1 MSVPQ
6 DIRAVPRPKNTVVTD
21 TGGKGP
27 LRYCVRERNKA
38 VRTAKGFQPRNGKVI
53 GHIVDGAFVPVSSRM
68 KAKERRTLGCA
79 LLVADLGSDLR
90 ARLAAHLG
98 DKDADIVLA
107 LASLD
112 ILHPDL
118 GEDLRAAQYKASL
131 ASLVFPGLDLSE
143 KSIHA
148 LYTKIGKKGADELF
162 RSLGQ
167 ANGSDTSSYL
177 LLMPMECPATL
188 AAFGKDACKDNG
200 PGLCLAL
207 QGGDTGFEPVYG
219 RLFDSKV
226 ESLPDNLADKAGANS
241 TLFTSREASSESL
254 RSLARERGLHYL
266 VPVKRDDKLC
276 KKLSFDDLE
285 VVDGADTPCRKK
297 RSPDDEYL
305 YAFAGNP
312 AAPAKQAQSQ
322 TQGKKKKNKKAR
334 ENVRVFRSD
343 VDLPLSCIPALA
355 HEEAL
360 WQRILAHLAPLLLSA
375 CSLKEREREGAG
387 LVFLVTALVLR
398 RIVQRA
404 HDTGLLGK
412 THMGRILAA
421 LGLLQCHVEKGEP
434 DSWSCSDFR
443 PALSC
448 ETASMLQ
455 KLGFT
460 LPEVAEDKPI

>member
-1 MSVPQ
+1 MGVPQ
-6 DIRAVPRPKNTVVTD
+6 DIRAVPRPKNTVVID

-79 LLVADLGSDLR
+79 LLAADLGADLR

-98 DKDADIVLA
+98 DKDADLVLA
-107 LASLD
+107 LASLGL
-112 ILHPDL
+112 LHPDL

-148 LYTKIGKKGADELF
+148 LYAKIGKKGADELF

-167 ANGSDTSSYL
+167 AYGSDTSSYL
-177 LLMPMECPATL
+177 LLLPMECPATL

-219 RLFDSKV
+219 
-226 ESLPDNLADKAGANS
+226 P
-241 TLFTSREASSESL
+241 
-254 RSLARERGLHYL
+254 LARERGLHYL

-305 YAFAGNP
+305 YAFAGSP

>member
-1 MSVPQ
+1 MGVPQ
-6 DIRAVPRPKNTVVTD
+6 EIRAVPRPKNTVVTD

-27 LRYCVRERNKA
+27 LRYCVRARTKA

-207 QGGDTGFEPVYG
+207 QDGDTGFEPVYG
-219 RLFDSKV
+219 RLLDMKG
-226 ESLPDNLADKAGANS
+226 ESLPRAATGCDTGC
-241 TLFTSREASSESL
+241 TLFTASEASSESL
-254 RSLARERGLHYL
+254 RFLARERGLHYL

-305 YAFAGNP
+305 YAFAGSP

-375 CSLKEREREGAG
+375 CTLKEREREGAG
-387 LVFLVTALVLR
+387 PVFLVTALVLR

>member
-1 MSVPQ
+1 MGVPQ
-6 DIRAVPRPKNTVVTD
+6 DIRAVPRPKNTVVID

-79 LLVADLGSDLR
+79 LLVADLDADLR

-98 DKDADIVLA
+98 DKDADLVLA
-107 LASLD
+107 LASLG

-143 KSIHA
+143 KSIHV

-207 QGGDTGFEPVYG
+207 QDGDTGFEPVYG
-219 RLFDSKV
+219 RLLDMKG
-226 ESLPDNLADKAGANS
+226 ESLPRAATGCDTGC
-241 TLFTSREASSESL
+241 TLFTASEASSESL
-254 RSLARERGLHYL
+254 RFLARERGLHYL
-266 VPVKRDDKLC
+266 VPVKWDDKLC

-305 YAFAGNP
+305 YAFAGSP

-375 CSLKEREREGAG
+375 CTLKEREREGAG

>member
-1 MSVPQ
+1 MGVPQ
-6 DIRAVPRPKNTVVTD
+6 EIRAVPRPKNTVVID

-79 LLVADLGSDLR
+79 LLAADLGADLR

-98 DKDADIVLA
+98 DKDADLVLA
-107 LASLD
+107 LASLG

-148 LYTKIGKKGADELF
+148 LYAKIGKKGADELF

-207 QGGDTGFEPVYG
+207 QDGDTGFEPVYG
-219 RLFDSKV
+219 RLLDMKG
-226 ESLPDNLADKAGANS
+226 ESLPRAATGCDTGC
-241 TLFTSREASSESL
+241 TLFTASEASSESL
-254 RSLARERGLHYL
+254 RFLARERGLHYL
-266 VPVKRDDKLC
+266 VPVKWDDKLC
-276 KKLSFDDLE
+276 KKLSFDGLE

-305 YAFAGNP
+305 YAFAGSP

-375 CSLKEREREGAG
+375 CTLKEREREGAG
-387 LVFLVTALVLR
+387 PVFLVTALVLR

>member
-1 MSVPQ
+1 MGVPQ
-6 DIRAVPRPKNTVVTD
+6 EIRAVPRPKNTVVID

-79 LLVADLGSDLR
+79 LLVADLDADLR

-98 DKDADIVLA
+98 DKDADLVLA
-107 LASLD
+107 LASLG

-148 LYTKIGKKGADELF
+148 LYAKIGKKGADELF

-167 ANGSDTSSYL
+167 AKGSDTSSYL

-207 QGGDTGFEPVYG
+207 QDGDTGFEPVYG
-219 RLFDSKV
+219 RLLDMKG
-226 ESLPDNLADKAGANS
+226 ESLPRAATGCDTGC
-241 TLFTSREASSESL
+241 TLFTASEASSESL
-254 RSLARERGLHYL
+254 RFLARERGLHYL
-266 VPVKRDDKLC
+266 VPVKWDDKLC

-305 YAFAGNP
+305 YAFAGSP

-387 LVFLVTALVLR
+387 PVFLVTALVLR

>member
-1 MSVPQ
+1 M
-6 DIRAVPRPKNTVVTD
+6 
-21 TGGKGP
+21 
-27 LRYCVRERNKA
+27 RYCVRERNKA

-79 LLVADLGSDLR
+79 LLAADLGADLR

-98 DKDADIVLA
+98 DKDADLVLA
-107 LASLD
+107 LASLGL
-112 ILHPDL
+112 LHPDL

-207 QGGDTGFEPVYG
+207 QDGDTGLEPVYG
-219 RLFDSKV
+219 RLLDMKG
-226 ESLPDNLADKAGANS
+226 ESLPRAATGCDTGC
-241 TLFTSREASSESL
+241 TLFTASEASSESL
-254 RSLARERGLHYL
+254 RFLARERGLHYL
-266 VPVKRDDKLC
+266 VPVKWDDKLC

-305 YAFAGNP
+305 YAFAGSP

-387 LVFLVTALVLR
+387 PVFLVTALVLR

>member
-1 MSVPQ
+1 MGVPQ
-6 DIRAVPRPKNTVVTD
+6 EIRAVPRPKNTVVTD

-79 LLVADLGSDLR
+79 LLVADLGADLR

-98 DKDADIVLA
+98 DKDADLVLA
-107 LASLD
+107 LASLG

-148 LYTKIGKKGADELF
+148 LYAKIGKKGADELF

-167 ANGSDTSSYL
+167 AKGSDTSSYL

-207 QGGDTGFEPVYG
+207 QDGDTGFEPVYG
-219 RLFDSKV
+219 RLLDMKG
-226 ESLPDNLADKAGANS
+226 EGLPGAATCCDTGC
-241 TLFTSREASSESL
+241 TLFTASEASSESL

-266 VPVKRDDKLC
+266 VPVKWDDKLC

-285 VVDGADTPCRKK
+285 VVDGVDTPCRKK

-305 YAFAGNP
+305 YAFAGSP

-375 CSLKEREREGAG
+375 CTLKEREREGAG

>member
-1 MSVPQ
+1 MGVPQ
-6 DIRAVPRPKNTVVTD
+6 EIRAVPRPKNTVVID

-68 KAKERRTLGCA
+68 KAKERRTLDCA
-79 LLVADLGSDLR
+79 LLAADLGADLR

-98 DKDADIVLA
+98 DKDADLVLA
-107 LASLD
+107 LASLGL
-112 ILHPDL
+112 LHPDL

-148 LYTKIGKKGADELF
+148 LYAKIGKKGADELF

-177 LLMPMECPATL
+177 LLLPMECPATL

-207 QGGDTGFEPVYG
+207 QDGDTGFEPVYG
-219 RLFDSKV
+219 RLLDMKG
-226 ESLPDNLADKAGANS
+226 ESLPRAATGCDTGC
-241 TLFTSREASSESL
+241 TLFTASEASSESL
-254 RSLARERGLHYL
+254 RFLARERGLHYL
-266 VPVKRDDKLC
+266 VPVKWDDKLC

-305 YAFAGNP
+305 YAFAGSP

-387 LVFLVTALVLR
+387 PVFLVTALVLR

-421 LGLLQCHVEKGEP
+421 LGLLQCHAEKGEP

>member
-27 LRYCVRERNKA
+27 LRYCVRARTKA

-53 GHIVDGAFVPVSSRM
+53 GHIVDGAFVPVSSRT

-207 QGGDTGFEPVYG
+207 QGGDTGFEPVCG
-219 RLFDSKV
+219 RLLDMKG
-226 ESLPDNLADKAGANS
+226 ESLPGAATCCDTGC
-241 TLFTSREASSESL
+241 TLFTASEASSESL

>member
-21 TGGKGP
+21 TGSKGP
-27 LRYCVRERNKA
+27 LRYCVRARTKA

-98 DKDADIVLA
+98 DKDADLVLA

-219 RLFDSKV
+219 RLLDMKG
-226 ESLPDNLADKAGANS
+226 EGLPGAATCCDTGC
-241 TLFTSREASSESL
+241 TLFTASEASSESL

-305 YAFAGNP
+305 YAFAGSP

-375 CSLKEREREGAG
+375 CTLKEREREGAG
-387 LVFLVTALVLR
+387 PVFLVTALVLR

>member
-1 MSVPQ
+1 MGVPQ
-6 DIRAVPRPKNTVVTD
+6 DIRAVPRPKNTVVID

-79 LLVADLGSDLR
+79 LLVADLDADLR

-98 DKDADIVLA
+98 DKDADLVLA

-143 KSIHA
+143 KSIHV

-207 QGGDTGFEPVYG
+207 QDGDTGFEPVYG
-219 RLFDSKV
+219 RLLDMKG
-226 ESLPDNLADKAGANS
+226 ESLPRAATGCDTGC
-241 TLFTSREASSESL
+241 TLFTASEASSESL
-254 RSLARERGLHYL
+254 RFLARERGLHYL
-266 VPVKRDDKLC
+266 VPVKWDDKLC

-305 YAFAGNP
+305 YAFAGSP

-375 CSLKEREREGAG
+375 CTLKEREREGAG

>member
-1 MSVPQ
+1 MGVPQ
-6 DIRAVPRPKNTVVTD
+6 DIRAVPRPKNTVVID

-27 LRYCVRERNKA
+27 LRYCVRARNKA

-79 LLVADLGSDLR
+79 LLVADLDADLR

-98 DKDADIVLA
+98 DKDADLVLA
-107 LASLD
+107 LASLG

-148 LYTKIGKKGADELF
+148 LYAKIGKKGADELF

-177 LLMPMECPATL
+177 LLLPMECPATL

-207 QGGDTGFEPVYG
+207 QDGDTGFEPVYG
-219 RLFDSKV
+219 RLLDMKG
-226 ESLPDNLADKAGANS
+226 ENLPRAATCCDTGC
-241 TLFTSREASSESL
+241 TLFTASEASSESL
-254 RSLARERGLHYL
+254 RFLARERGLHYL
-266 VPVKRDDKLC
+266 VPVKWDDKLC

-305 YAFAGNP
+305 YAFAGSP

-387 LVFLVTALVLR
+387 PVFLVTALVLR

-412 THMGRILAA
+412 TYMGRILAA
-421 LGLLQCHVEKGEP
+421 LGLLQCHVEKSEP

>member
-1 MSVPQ
+1 MGVPQ
-6 DIRAVPRPKNTVVTD
+6 EIRAVPRPKNTVVID

-79 LLVADLGSDLR
+79 LLAADLGADLR

-98 DKDADIVLA
+98 DKDADLVLA
-107 LASLD
+107 LASLG

-148 LYTKIGKKGADELF
+148 LYAKIGKKGADELF

-207 QGGDTGFEPVYG
+207 QDGDTGFEPVYG
-219 RLFDSKV
+219 RLLDMKG
-226 ESLPDNLADKAGANS
+226 ESLPRAATGCDTGC
-241 TLFTSREASSESL
+241 TLFTASEASSESL
-254 RSLARERGLHYL
+254 RFLARERGLHYL
-266 VPVKRDDKLC
+266 VPVKWDDKLC

-305 YAFAGNP
+305 YAFAGSP

-375 CSLKEREREGAG
+375 CTLKEREREGAG
-387 LVFLVTALVLR
+387 PVFLVTALVLR

>member
-27 LRYCVRERNKA
+27 LRYCVRARTKA

-112 ILHPDL
+112 ILYPDL

-207 QGGDTGFEPVYG
+207 QGGDIGFEPVYG
-219 RLFDSKV
+219 RLLDKKG
-226 ESLPDNLADKAGANS
+226 ESLPGAATCCDTGC
-241 TLFTSREASSESL
+241 TLFTASEASSESL

-434 DSWSCSDFR
+434 DSWACSDFR

>member
-1 MSVPQ
+1 MGVPQ
-6 DIRAVPRPKNTVVTD
+6 EIRAVPRPKNTVVID

-27 LRYCVRERNKA
+27 LRYCVRARTKA

-79 LLVADLGSDLR
+79 LLVADLGADLR

-98 DKDADIVLA
+98 DKDADLVLA
-107 LASLD
+107 LASLGL
-112 ILHPDL
+112 LHPDL

-207 QGGDTGFEPVYG
+207 QDGDTGFEPVYG
-219 RLFDSKV
+219 RLLDMKG
-226 ESLPDNLADKAGANS
+226 ESLPRAATGCDTGC
-241 TLFTSREASSESL
+241 TLFTASEASSESL
-254 RSLARERGLHYL
+254 RFLARERGLHYL
-266 VPVKRDDKLC
+266 VPVKWDDKLC

-305 YAFAGNP
+305 YAFAGSP

-375 CSLKEREREGAG
+375 CTLKEREREGAG
-387 LVFLVTALVLR
+387 PVFLVTALVLR

>member
-27 LRYCVRERNKA
+27 LRYCVRARTKA

-112 ILHPDL
+112 ILYPDL
-118 GEDLRAAQYKASL
+118 GEDMRAAQYKASL

-143 KSIHA
+143 KSIHS
-148 LYTKIGKKGADELF
+148 LYAKIGKKGADELF
-162 RSLGQ
+162 RSLEQ

-219 RLFDSKV
+219 RLLDMKG
-226 ESLPDNLADKAGANS
+226 ESLPGAATCCDTGC
-241 TLFTSREASSESL
+241 TLFTASEASSESL

-434 DSWSCSDFR
+434 DSWACSDFC

>member
-1 MSVPQ
+1 MGVPQ
-6 DIRAVPRPKNTVVTD
+6 DIRAVPRPKNTVVID

-79 LLVADLGSDLR
+79 LLAADLGADLR

-177 LLMPMECPATL
+177 LLLPMECPATL

-207 QGGDTGFEPVYG
+207 QDGDTGFEPVYG
-219 RLFDSKV
+219 RLLDMKG
-226 ESLPDNLADKAGANS
+226 ESLPRAATGCDTGC
-241 TLFTSREASSESL
+241 TLFTASEASSESL
-254 RSLARERGLHYL
+254 RFLARERGLHYL
-266 VPVKRDDKLC
+266 VPVKWDDKLC

-305 YAFAGNP
+305 YAFAGSP

>member
-1 MSVPQ
+1 MGVPQ
-6 DIRAVPRPKNTVVTD
+6 EIRAVPRPKNTVVTD

-68 KAKERRTLGCA
+68 KAKERRTLGSA
-79 LLVADLGSDLR
+79 LLVADLAQDLR
-90 ARLAAHLG
+90 AGLLDLVG
-98 DKDADIVLA
+98 EKDADLVLV
-107 LASLD
+107 LASLG

-241 TLFTSREASSESL
+241 TLFTSREASCESL
-254 RSLARERGLHYL
+254 RSLAKERGLHYL
-266 VPVKRDDKLC
+266 VPVKCDDKLC
-276 KKLSFDDLE
+276 KKLSFDELE
-285 VVDGADTPCRKK
+285 VVDGVDSPCKK
-297 RSPDDEYL
+297 RRTDDEYL
-305 YAFAGNP
+305 YAFAG
-312 AAPAKQAQSQ
+312 ASVAQAEQAPSQ

-343 VDLPLSCIPALA
+343 VDIPLSFVPALA
-355 HEEAL
+355 REEAL

-387 LVFLVTALVLR
+387 PVFLVTALVLR

-412 THMGRILAA
+412 THMGGILAA
-421 LGLLQCHVEKGEP
+421 LGLLQCHAEKGEP
-434 DSWSCSDFR
+434 DSWACSEFR

-460 LPEVAEDKPI
+460 LPDVAEDKPM

>member
-1 MSVPQ
+1 M
-6 DIRAVPRPKNTVVTD
+6 
-21 TGGKGP
+21 
-27 LRYCVRERNKA
+27 
-38 VRTAKGFQPRNGKVI
+38 
-53 GHIVDGAFVPVSSRM
+53 
-68 KAKERRTLGCA
+68 
-79 LLVADLGSDLR
+79 
-90 ARLAAHLG
+90 
-98 DKDADIVLA
+98 
-107 LASLD
+107 
-112 ILHPDL
+112 
-118 GEDLRAAQYKASL
+118 
-131 ASLVFPGLDLSE
+131 
-143 KSIHA
+143 
-148 LYTKIGKKGADELF
+148 F

-241 TLFTSREASSESL
+241 TLFTSREASCESL
-254 RSLARERGLHYL
+254 RSLAKERGLHYL
-266 VPVKRDDKLC
+266 VPVKCDDKLC
-276 KKLSFDDLE
+276 KKLSFDELE
-285 VVDGADTPCRKK
+285 VVDGVDSPCKK
-297 RSPDDEYL
+297 RRTDDEYL
-305 YAFAGNP
+305 YAFAG
-312 AAPAKQAQSQ
+312 ASVAQAEQAPSQ

-343 VDLPLSCIPALA
+343 VDIPLSFVPALA
-355 HEEAL
+355 REEAL

-387 LVFLVTALVLR
+387 PVFLVTALVLR

-412 THMGRILAA
+412 THMGGILAA
-421 LGLLQCHVEKGEP
+421 LGLLQCHAEKGEP
-434 DSWSCSDFR
+434 DSWACSEFR

-460 LPEVAEDKPI
+460 LPDVAEDKPM

>member
-1 MSVPQ
+1 MGVPQ
-6 DIRAVPRPKNTVVTD
+6 EIRAVPRPKNTVVTD

-68 KAKERRTLGCA
+68 KAKERRTLGSA

-98 DKDADIVLA
+98 DKDADLVLV
-107 LASLD
+107 LASLG
-112 ILHPDL
+112 ILHPYL
-118 GEDLRAAQYKASL
+118 GEEFRATQYKASL
-131 ASLVFPGLDLSE
+131 VSLVFPGLDLSE

-148 LYTKIGKKGADELF
+148 LWDRLGKKGAEEFFLAT
-162 RSLGQ
+162 GQ
-167 ANGSDTSSYL
+167 AKGSDTSSYL
-177 LLMPMECPATL
+177 LPMPVERPATL
-188 AAFGKDACKDNG
+188 ADFGVESSRESG
-200 PGLCLAL
+200 LHLCLAL
-207 QGGDTGFEPVYG
+207 QRGDTGFVPVYG

-241 TLFTSREASSESL
+241 TLFTSREASCESL
-254 RSLARERGLHYL
+254 RSLAKERGLHYL
-266 VPVKRDDKLC
+266 VPVKCDDKLC
-276 KKLSFDDLE
+276 KKLSFDELE
-285 VVDGADTPCRKK
+285 VVDGVDSPCKK
-297 RSPDDEYL
+297 RRTDDEYL
-305 YAFAGNP
+305 YAFAG
-312 AAPAKQAQSQ
+312 ASVAQAEQAPSQ

-343 VDLPLSCIPALA
+343 VDIPLSFVPALA
-355 HEEAL
+355 REEAL

-387 LVFLVTALVLR
+387 PVFLVTALVLR

-434 DSWSCSDFR
+434 DSWACSDFR

>member
-1 MSVPQ
+1 MGVPQ
-6 DIRAVPRPKNTVVTD
+6 EIRAVPRPKNTVVID

-53 GHIVDGAFVPVSSRM
+53 GHIVDGAFVPVSSKM

-79 LLVADLGSDLR
+79 LLAADLGADLR

-98 DKDADIVLA
+98 DKDADLVLA
-107 LASLD
+107 LASLGL
-112 ILHPDL
+112 LHPDL

-148 LYTKIGKKGADELF
+148 LYAKIGKKGADELF

-177 LLMPMECPATL
+177 LLLPMECPATL

-207 QGGDTGFEPVYG
+207 QDGDTGFEPVYG
-219 RLFDSKV
+219 RLLDMKG
-226 ESLPDNLADKAGANS
+226 ESLPRAATGCDTGC
-241 TLFTSREASSESL
+241 TLFTASEASSESL
-254 RSLARERGLHYL
+254 RFLARERGLHYL
-266 VPVKRDDKLC
+266 VPVKWDDKLC

-305 YAFAGNP
+305 YAFAGSP

-387 LVFLVTALVLR
+387 PVFLVTALVLR

-421 LGLLQCHVEKGEP
+421 LGLLQCHAEKGEP

>member
-21 TGGKGP
+21 TGSKGP
-27 LRYCVRERNKA
+27 LRYCVRARTKA

-98 DKDADIVLA
+98 DKDADLVLA

-207 QGGDTGFEPVYG
+207 QDGDTGFEPVYG
-219 RLFDSKV
+219 RLLDMKG
-226 ESLPDNLADKAGANS
+226 ESLPGAATCCDTGC
-241 TLFTSREASSESL
+241 TLFTASEASSESL

>member
-27 LRYCVRERNKA
+27 LRYCVRARTKA

-98 DKDADIVLA
+98 DKDADLVLA
-107 LASLD
+107 LASLG

-207 QGGDTGFEPVYG
+207 QDGDTGFEPVYG
-219 RLFDSKV
+219 RLLDMKG
-226 ESLPDNLADKAGANS
+226 ESLPRAATGCDTGC
-241 TLFTSREASSESL
+241 TLFTASEASSESL

-305 YAFAGNP
+305 YAFAGSP

-375 CSLKEREREGAG
+375 CTLKEREREGAG
-387 LVFLVTALVLR
+387 PVFLVTALVLR

>member
-1 MSVPQ
+1 M
-6 DIRAVPRPKNTVVTD
+6 
-21 TGGKGP
+21 
-27 LRYCVRERNKA
+27 
-38 VRTAKGFQPRNGKVI
+38 
-53 GHIVDGAFVPVSSRM
+53 
-68 KAKERRTLGCA
+68 
-79 LLVADLGSDLR
+79 
-90 ARLAAHLG
+90 
-98 DKDADIVLA
+98 
-107 LASLD
+107 
-112 ILHPDL
+112 
-118 GEDLRAAQYKASL
+118 RAAQYKASL

-207 QGGDTGFEPVYG
+207 QDGDTGFEPVYG
-219 RLFDSKV
+219 RLLDMKG
-226 ESLPDNLADKAGANS
+226 ESLPGAATCCDTGC
-241 TLFTSREASSESL
+241 TLFTASEASSESL

-305 YAFAGNP
+305 YAFAGSP

-375 CSLKEREREGAG
+375 CTLKEREREGAG
-387 LVFLVTALVLR
+387 PVFLVTALVLR

>member
-1 MSVPQ
+1 MGVPQ
-6 DIRAVPRPKNTVVTD
+6 DIRAVPRPKNTVVID
-21 TGGKGP
+21 TGGKGS
-27 LRYCVRERNKA
+27 LRYCVRARTKA

-79 LLVADLGSDLR
+79 LLVADLDADLR

-98 DKDADIVLA
+98 DKDADLVLA
-107 LASLD
+107 LASLG

-148 LYTKIGKKGADELF
+148 LYAKIGKKGADELF

-167 ANGSDTSSYL
+167 AKGSDTSSYL

-207 QGGDTGFEPVYG
+207 QGGDTVFEPVYG
-219 RLFDSKV
+219 RLLDMKG
-226 ESLPDNLADKAGANS
+226 ESLPRAATCCDTGC
-241 TLFTSREASSESL
+241 TLFTAREASSESL
-254 RSLARERGLHYL
+254 RFLARERGLHYL
-266 VPVKRDDKLC
+266 VPVKWDDKLC
-276 KKLSFDDLE
+276 KKLSFDGLE

-305 YAFAGNP
+305 YAFAGSP

-443 PALSC
+443 SALSC

>member
-1 MSVPQ
+1 MGVPQ
-6 DIRAVPRPKNTVVTD
+6 EIRAVPRPKNTVVID

-27 LRYCVRERNKA
+27 LRYCVRARNKA

-79 LLVADLGSDLR
+79 LLVADLDADLR

-98 DKDADIVLA
+98 DKDADLVLA
-107 LASLD
+107 LASLG

-148 LYTKIGKKGADELF
+148 LYAKIGKKGADELF

-207 QGGDTGFEPVYG
+207 QDGDTGLEPVYG
-219 RLFDSKV
+219 RLLDMKG
-226 ESLPDNLADKAGANS
+226 ESLPRAATGCDTGC
-241 TLFTSREASSESL
+241 TLFTASEASSESL
-254 RSLARERGLHYL
+254 RFLARERGLHYL
-266 VPVKRDDKLC
+266 VPVKWDDKLC

-305 YAFAGNP
+305 YAFAGSP

>member
-21 TGGKGP
+21 TGSKGP

-79 LLVADLGSDLR
+79 LLAADLGADLR

-98 DKDADIVLA
+98 DKDADLVLA
-107 LASLD
+107 LASLGL
-112 ILHPDL
+112 LHPDL

-207 QGGDTGFEPVYG
+207 QDGDTGFEPVYG
-219 RLFDSKV
+219 RLLDMKG
-226 ESLPDNLADKAGANS
+226 ESLPRAATGCDTGC
-241 TLFTSREASSESL
+241 TLFTASEASSESL
-254 RSLARERGLHYL
+254 RFLARERGLHYL
-266 VPVKRDDKLC
+266 VPVKWDDKLC

-305 YAFAGNP
+305 YAFAGSP

-375 CSLKEREREGAG
+375 CTLKEREREGAG

>member
-27 LRYCVRERNKA
+27 LRYCVRARTKA

-112 ILHPDL
+112 ILYPDL

-207 QGGDTGFEPVYG
+207 QGGDIGFEPVYG
-219 RLFDSKV
+219 RLLDMKG
-226 ESLPDNLADKAGANS
+226 EGLPGAATCCDTGC
-241 TLFTSREASSESL
+241 TLFTASEASSESL

-276 KKLSFDDLE
+276 KKLSFDRNQAPVFPQSQRLMLFNFDIDL
-285 VVDGADTPCRKK
+285 VRPDTPHIDVLDPRRFQRRFPDSVNIDIEEITHCGCAQ
-297 RSPDDEYL
+297 RSPESHL
-305 YAFAGNP
+305 
-312 AAPAKQAQSQ
+312 
-322 TQGKKKKNKKAR
+322 R
-334 ENVRVFRSD
+334 NV
-343 VDLPLSCIPALA
+343 PNLS
-355 HEEAL
+355 
-360 WQRILAHLAPLLLSA
+360 
-375 CSLKEREREGAG
+375 G
-387 LVFLVTALVLR
+387 
-398 RIVQRA
+398 
-404 HDTGLLGK
+404 
-412 THMGRILAA
+412 
-421 LGLLQCHVEKGEP
+421 
-434 DSWSCSDFR
+434 
-443 PALSC
+443 
-448 ETASMLQ
+448 
-455 KLGFT
+455 
-460 LPEVAEDKPI
+460 

>member
-21 TGGKGP
+21 TGSKGP
-27 LRYCVRERNKA
+27 LRYCVRARTKA

-148 LYTKIGKKGADELF
+148 LYAKIGKKGADELF

-177 LLMPMECPATL
+177 LLLPMECPATL

-207 QGGDTGFEPVYG
+207 QDGDTGFEPVYG
-219 RLFDSKV
+219 RLLDMKG
-226 ESLPDNLADKAGANS
+226 EGLPGAATCCDTGC
-241 TLFTSREASSESL
+241 TLFTASEASSESL
-254 RSLARERGLHYL
+254 RFLARERGLHYL
-266 VPVKRDDKLC
+266 VPVKWDDKLC

-305 YAFAGNP
+305 YAFAGSP

-375 CSLKEREREGAG
+375 CTLKEREREGAG

>member
-1 MSVPQ
+1 
-6 DIRAVPRPKNTVVTD
+6 
-21 TGGKGP
+21 
-27 LRYCVRERNKA
+27 
-38 VRTAKGFQPRNGKVI
+38 
-53 GHIVDGAFVPVSSRM
+53 M
-68 KAKERRTLGCA
+68 KW
-79 LLVADLGSDLR
+79 
-90 ARLAAHLG
+90 
-98 DKDADIVLA
+98 
-107 LASLD
+107 
-112 ILHPDL
+112 
-118 GEDLRAAQYKASL
+118 
-131 ASLVFPGLDLSE
+131 
-143 KSIHA
+143 
-148 LYTKIGKKGADELF
+148 
-162 RSLGQ
+162 
-167 ANGSDTSSYL
+167 
-177 LLMPMECPATL
+177 
-188 AAFGKDACKDNG
+188 
-200 PGLCLAL
+200 
-207 QGGDTGFEPVYG
+207 
-219 RLFDSKV
+219 
-226 ESLPDNLADKAGANS
+226 
-241 TLFTSREASSESL
+241 
-254 RSLARERGLHYL
+254 
-266 VPVKRDDKLC
+266 DDKLC

-305 YAFAGNP
+305 YAFAGSP

-387 LVFLVTALVLR
+387 PVFLVTALVLR

-421 LGLLQCHVEKGEP
+421 LGLLQCHAEKGEP

>member
-1 MSVPQ
+1 MGVPQ
-6 DIRAVPRPKNTVVTD
+6 EIRAVPRPKNTVVTD

-27 LRYCVRERNKA
+27 LRYCVRARTKA

-207 QGGDTGFEPVYG
+207 QDGDTGFEPVYG
-219 RLFDSKV
+219 RLLDMKG
-226 ESLPDNLADKAGANS
+226 ESLPGAATCCDTGC
-241 TLFTSREASSESL
+241 TLFTASEASSESL
-254 RSLARERGLHYL
+254 RFLARERGLHYL
-266 VPVKRDDKLC
+266 VPVKWDDKLC

-305 YAFAGNP
+305 YAFAGSP

>member
-1 MSVPQ
+1 MGVPQ
-6 DIRAVPRPKNTVVTD
+6 EIRAVPRPKNTVVTD
-21 TGGKGP
+21 TGSKGP
-27 LRYCVRERNKA
+27 LRYCVRARTKA

-79 LLVADLGSDLR
+79 LLVADLGADLR

-98 DKDADIVLA
+98 DKDADLVLA

-148 LYTKIGKKGADELF
+148 LYAKIGKKGADELF

-207 QGGDTGFEPVYG
+207 QDGDTGLEPVYG
-219 RLFDSKV
+219 RLLDMKG
-226 ESLPDNLADKAGANS
+226 ESLPRAATGCDTGC
-241 TLFTSREASSESL
+241 TLFTASEASSESL

-412 THMGRILAA
+412 TYMGRILAA
-421 LGLLQCHVEKGEP
+421 LGLLQCHVEKSEP

>member
-1 MSVPQ
+1 MGVPQ
-6 DIRAVPRPKNTVVTD
+6 DIRAVPRPKNTVVID
-21 TGGKGP
+21 TGGKGS
-27 LRYCVRERNKA
+27 LRYCVRARTKA

-79 LLVADLGSDLR
+79 LLVADLDADLR

-98 DKDADIVLA
+98 DKDADLVLA
-107 LASLD
+107 LASLG

-148 LYTKIGKKGADELF
+148 LYAKIGKKGADELF

-167 ANGSDTSSYL
+167 AKGSDTSSYL

-207 QGGDTGFEPVYG
+207 QDGDTGFEPVYG
-219 RLFDSKV
+219 RLLDMKG
-226 ESLPDNLADKAGANS
+226 ESLPRAATGCDTGC
-241 TLFTSREASSESL
+241 TLFTASEASSESL
-254 RSLARERGLHYL
+254 RFLARERGLHYL

-305 YAFAGNP
+305 YAFAGSP

-375 CSLKEREREGAG
+375 CTLKEREREGAG

-398 RIVQRA
+398 GIVQRA

>member
-27 LRYCVRERNKA
+27 LRYCVRARTKA

-79 LLVADLGSDLR
+79 LLAADLGADLR

-98 DKDADIVLA
+98 DKDADLVLA
-107 LASLD
+107 LASLGL
-112 ILHPDL
+112 LHPDL

-207 QGGDTGFEPVYG
+207 QDGDTGFEPVYG
-219 RLFDSKV
+219 RLLDMKG
-226 ESLPDNLADKAGANS
+226 ESLPRAATGCDTGC
-241 TLFTSREASSESL
+241 TLFTASEASSESL

-375 CSLKEREREGAG
+375 CTLKEREREGAG
-387 LVFLVTALVLR
+387 PVFLVTALVLR

>member
-1 MSVPQ
+1 MGVPQ
-6 DIRAVPRPKNTVVTD
+6 EIRAVPRPKNTVVTD

-79 LLVADLGSDLR
+79 LLAADLGADLR
-90 ARLAAHLG
+90 TRLAAHLG
-98 DKDADIVLA
+98 DKDADLVLA
-107 LASLD
+107 LASLG

-148 LYTKIGKKGADELF
+148 LYAKIGKKGADELF

-207 QGGDTGFEPVYG
+207 QDGDTGFEPVYE
-219 RLFDSKV
+219 RLLDMKG
-226 ESLPDNLADKAGANS
+226 ESLPRAAACCDTGC
-241 TLFTSREASSESL
+241 TLFTAREASSESL

-266 VPVKRDDKLC
+266 VPVKWDDKLC

-305 YAFAGNP
+305 YAFAGSP

-387 LVFLVTALVLR
+387 PVFLVTALVLR

-412 THMGRILAA
+412 TYMGRILAA
-421 LGLLQCHVEKGEP
+421 LGLLQCHVEKSEP

>member
-1 MSVPQ
+1 M
-6 DIRAVPRPKNTVVTD
+6 
-21 TGGKGP
+21 KG
-27 LRYCVRERNKA
+27 
-38 VRTAKGFQPRNGKVI
+38 
-53 GHIVDGAFVPVSSRM
+53 
-68 KAKERRTLGCA
+68 
-79 LLVADLGSDLR
+79 
-90 ARLAAHLG
+90 
-98 DKDADIVLA
+98 
-107 LASLD
+107 
-112 ILHPDL
+112 
-118 GEDLRAAQYKASL
+118 
-131 ASLVFPGLDLSE
+131 
-143 KSIHA
+143 
-148 LYTKIGKKGADELF
+148 
-162 RSLGQ
+162 
-167 ANGSDTSSYL
+167 
-177 LLMPMECPATL
+177 
-188 AAFGKDACKDNG
+188 
-200 PGLCLAL
+200 
-207 QGGDTGFEPVYG
+207 
-219 RLFDSKV
+219 
-226 ESLPDNLADKAGANS
+226 ESLPGAATCCDTGC
-241 TLFTSREASSESL
+241 TLFTAREASSESL
-254 RSLARERGLHYL
+254 RFLARERGLHYL
-266 VPVKRDDKLC
+266 VPVKWDDKLC

-305 YAFAGNP
+305 YAFAGSP

>member
-1 MSVPQ
+1 MGVPQ
-6 DIRAVPRPKNTVVTD
+6 DIRAVPRPKNTVVID
-21 TGGKGP
+21 TGGKGS
-27 LRYCVRERNKA
+27 LRYCVRARTKA

-79 LLVADLGSDLR
+79 LLVADLDADLR

-98 DKDADIVLA
+98 DKDADLVLA
-107 LASLD
+107 LASLGL
-112 ILHPDL
+112 LHPDL

-177 LLMPMECPATL
+177 LLLPMECPATL

-207 QGGDTGFEPVYG
+207 QDGDTGFEPVYG
-219 RLFDSKV
+219 RLLDMKG
-226 ESLPDNLADKAGANS
+226 EGLPGAATCCDTGC
-241 TLFTSREASSESL
+241 TLFTASEASSESL

-266 VPVKRDDKLC
+266 VPVKWDDKLC

-305 YAFAGNP
+305 YAFAGSP

-375 CSLKEREREGAG
+375 CTLKEREREGAG